1 MKYAKWMS
9 ALVLCVPLVAAAQ
22 MKPTER
28 IVTQVPFKFMVGA
41 VEMPAGDYTVQ
52 LTDGKAFVVSVANHD
67 AKLSTYALA
76 VPSEDRKAPG
86 AALVFHRYGDRY
98 FLAELKV
105 ADSRTAYAFKP
116 GKLEK
121 ELRAQNSG
129 TAEEILLASR

>member
-1 MKYAKWMS
+1 MKYAKWIS
-9 ALVLCVPLVAAAQ
+9 ALILCVPLVAAAQ
-22 MKPTER
+22 MKPTDR

-52 LTDGKAFVVSVANHD
+52 LADRKAFAVLIANHD
-67 AKLSTYALA
+67 AKLSTFALA
-76 VPSEDRKAPG
+76 VPSEDTKTPS
-86 AALVFHRYGDRY
+86 AALVFHKYGDRY

-105 ADSRTAYAFKP
+105 GDSRTAYAFRP